1 MPIDQNPGGE
11 RSGAEHRDQYR
22 GLLLG
27 HISLGGIAK
36 NVTTPV
42 KSITP
47 ATIKMAAK
55 SLTYRVPF
63 GTACFSKD
71 SCTSGGRAAPRGCVP
86 QFWTEAIYSHA
97 AILLA
102 AKC

>member
-1 MPIDQNPGGE
+1 MNAPAPIIAINTE
-11 RSGAEHRDQYR
+11 K

-27 HISLGGIAK
+27 YISLGGIAK

-63 GTACFSKD
+63 DTRPLYL
-71 SCTSGGRAAPRGCVP
+71 RAFLHGL
-86 QFWTEAIYSHA
+86 F
-97 AILLA
+97 
-102 AKC
+102 